1 MENTCALSIFCDDCG
16 DFARGHQV
24 DYVLGEWSDEEQ
36 KAMAERLKIFGDAIL
51 SFACVGADM
60 TMNTFNKK

>member
-1 MENTCALSIFCDDCG
+1 VGG

-24 DYVLGEWSDEEQ
+24 DYVLGEWSDEER
-36 KAMAERLKIFGDAIL
+36 KAMADRLKIFGDAIL